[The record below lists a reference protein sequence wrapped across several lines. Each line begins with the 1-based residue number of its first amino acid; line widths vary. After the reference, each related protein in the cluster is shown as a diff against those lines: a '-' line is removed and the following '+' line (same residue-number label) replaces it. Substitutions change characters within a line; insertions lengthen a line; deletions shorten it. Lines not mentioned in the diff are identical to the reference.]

1 MAKNKLSDLRNHLFA
16 QLERLNDES
25 LTKEQQ
31 AMEVQKARS
40 MQGIAKE
47 MNQSARLELD
57 AYRVMQ
63 RDDEDLLFIDRPKQL
78 GE

>member
-1 MAKNKLSDLRNHLFA
+1 
-16 QLERLNDES
+16 
-25 LTKEQQ
+25 
-31 AMEVQKARS
+31 